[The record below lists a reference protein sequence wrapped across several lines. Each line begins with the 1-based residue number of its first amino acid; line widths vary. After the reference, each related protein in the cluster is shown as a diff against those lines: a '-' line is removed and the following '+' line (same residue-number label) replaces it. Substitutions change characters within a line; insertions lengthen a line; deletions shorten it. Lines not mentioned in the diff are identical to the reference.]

1 MYDDEKNIHTH
12 IYIYIHISYVTPHI
26 SIYIY
31 RYTHEGIQG
40 LQQKP
45 AAPSDLR
52 RWLLT
57 DLPGGQRQCW
67 DYLDSRIIGNLNIV
81 DILTCNDM
89 HMKQMFFA

>member
-1 MYDDEKNIHTH
+1 MYDDEKTYTH
-12 IYIYIHISYVTPHI
+12 IYIYIYHMSPHI
-26 SIYIY
+26 YLYIYIY